1 MNILYLCDEYPPGQ
15 HGGIGTAVCLL
26 ARQMNKLGH
35 TVVVAGLYPLGYG
48 EEDEFTDEGVMV
60 YRFRLGLDSKWFSD
74 QQSLKVRIAK
84 RLLKHTGLL
93 QGDIEKSLF
102 RYQNA
107 LEQIIK
113 EHQIEIVEIPDYN
126 DYVKFCH
133 SFVPFP
139 KLSVPV
145 VMKLHGSVTY
155 FAREANQ
162 KIPSA
167 WFKME
172 QANLNQ
178 AAGVISVSRY
188 TADKS
193 AEYFSYSNKIEIIHN
208 GINTDMPNSVVSK
221 KPLQVIFTGS
231 LVEKKGIYQLAK
243 AWNMVN
249 SKNPNARLLV
259 LGKGDQAKVGALLN
273 DHAKS
278 TVSFKGHVSHG
289 ELFNY
294 LSESSI
300 GVFPSYSE
308 SFGLAVL
315 EAMLCGN
322 AVINSKRTAG
332 PELVNDREN
341 GLLVDPDDIEQI
353 ATAILYLL
361 DNPEICI
368 ELAKNGVQKVK
379 ACFDI
384 NNIAIQSQEFY
395 TRILNG

>member
-26 ARQMNKLGH
+26 ARQMKKLGH
-35 TVVVAGLYPLGYG
+35 NVVVAGLYPLGYG
-48 EEDEFTDEGVMV
+48 EEDEFTDEGVKV
-60 YRFRLGLDSKWFSD
+60 YRLRLWLDSKWFED
-74 QQSLKVRIAK
+74 QRSLKVRVAR
-84 RLLKHTGLL
+84 RLLKYTGIL
-93 QGDIEKSLF
+93 QRDIERSLL
-102 RYQNA
+102 RYKNA
-107 LEQIIK
+107 LEQIIQK
-113 EHQIEIVEIPDYN
+113 HQIDLVEMPDYN
-126 DYVKFCH
+126 DYVKSCY

-139 KLSVPV
+139 KLSIPV
-145 VMKLHGSVTY
+145 VMKLHGSLTY
-155 FAREANQ
+155 FAREANK

-178 AAGVISVSRY
+178 AVGVISVSKY
-188 TADKS
+188 TAAKS
-193 AEYFSYSNKIEIIHN
+193 AAYFSYSNKIEIIYN
-208 GINTDMPNSVVSK
+208 GINTDIPDSGISK
-221 KPLQVIFTGS
+221 KTLQVIFTGS

-243 AWNMVN
+243 AWNIVN
-249 SKNPNARLLV
+249 SKKPDARLLV
-259 LGKGDQAKVGALLN
+259 LGKGDQEKVMGLLN
-273 DHAKS
+273 DEAKS
-278 TVSFKGHVSHG
+278 TVLFKGHVPSA

-332 PELVNDREN
+332 PELVDDHEN
-341 GLLVDPDDIEQI
+341 GLLIDPDNIEEI
-353 ATAILYLL
+353 ATTVLYLL
-361 DNPEICI
+361 DNPVICAG
-368 ELAKNGVQKVK
+368 LAKKGVQKVK

-384 NNIAIQSQEFY
+384 NNIAIQNQQFY
-395 TRILNG
+395 NRILKS

>member
-26 ARQMNKLGH
+26 ARQMKRLGH

-48 EEDEFTDEGVMV
+48 EEDEFTDEGVKV
-60 YRFRLGLDSKWFSD
+60 YRFRLGLDSKWFKD
-74 QQSLKVRIAK
+74 QQSLKVSIGK
-84 RLLKHTGLL
+84 RLLKDSGIL
-93 QGDIEKSLF
+93 QRDIEKSLA

-113 EHQIEIVEIPDYN
+113 KYRIELVEMPDYN

-139 KLSVPV
+139 RLSVPV
-145 VMKLHGSVTY
+145 VMKLHGSITY

-167 WFKME
+167 WFKIE

-178 AAGVISVSRY
+178 AVAVISVSRY

-193 AEYFSYSNKIEIIHN
+193 ASYFSYSKKIGIIHN
-208 GINTDMPNSVVSK
+208 GINTDIPDSVVSK
-221 KPLQVIFTGS
+221 NPLQVVFTGS
-231 LVEKKGIYQLAK
+231 LVKKKGIYQLAK

-249 SKNPNARLLV
+249 SKSPDARLLI
-259 LGKGDQAKVGALLN
+259 LGKGDQEKVIGLLN
-273 DHAKS
+273 DGAKS
-278 TVSFKGHVSHG
+278 TVLFKGYVPSG
-289 ELFNY
+289 ELFSY

-332 PELVNDREN
+332 PELIDDREN
-341 GLLVDPDDIEQI
+341 GLLIDPDNIEQI

-361 DNPEICI
+361 DNPGICA

-379 ACFDI
+379 ACFGI
-384 NNIAIQSQEFY
+384 NNIAIQNLQFY
-395 TRILNG
+395 NRILNG